1 MRLTAPLLADRIGP
15 VNVQVPILFI
25 WCIVAFCW
33 LAVDDIT
40 GYYVFSCFFGAAS
53 GAVQS
58 LIPTCFAS
66 LTPKLSMTGAR
77 MGMGFSI
84 VSIASLTGPPIGG
97 ALQAADGQRFRGA
110 QIWAACVLTIGF
122 CLVVTARVKKVGWD
136 PKRRC

>member
-1 MRLTAPLLADRIGP
+1 MRLIIPLIADRIGP
-15 VNVQVPILFI
+15 LNVQVPIFFI

-33 LAVDDIT
+33 LAVKDVT

-77 MGMGFSI
+77 MGIGFSI
-84 VSIASLTGPPIGG
+84 VSIAALTGPPIGG
-97 ALQAADGQRFRGA
+97 ALQVADGQSFMA
-110 QIWAACVLTIGF
+110 SQIWAACVMVIGF
-122 CLVVTARVKKVGWD
+122 CLLLTARVKKVGWAL
-136 PKRRC
+136 KGRC